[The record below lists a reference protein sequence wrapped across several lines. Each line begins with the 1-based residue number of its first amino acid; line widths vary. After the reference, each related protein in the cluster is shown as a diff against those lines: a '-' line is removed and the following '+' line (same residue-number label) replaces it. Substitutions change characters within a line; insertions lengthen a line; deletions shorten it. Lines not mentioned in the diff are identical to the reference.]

1 MVAGPQR
8 AVQALGSLGDYG
20 LTVLTIYKR
29 NPIKRKD
36 DIRQVI
42 AICSSLL
49 ICATTAMAQD
59 LKRFEAGVFFGGT
72 SSEGIGINPVNTGGG
87 RVVDTLNP
95 KSGFSWGFDV
105 NYNLSENFSVGFL
118 WDRQTSKLNGD
129 FVGGGSQDFADLHLY
144 NYHGVFT
151 YNFSSR
157 KPRYG
162 HMSLAALAQPYTVLP
177 LLAIFTLMVRRGF
190 RPPGVAA

>member
-1 MVAGPQR
+1 M
-8 AVQALGSLGDYG
+8 
-20 LTVLTIYKR
+20 
-29 NPIKRKD
+29 N
-36 DIRQVI
+36 IRQVT

-59 LKRFEAGVFFGGT
+59 QKRFEAGLFFGGT
-72 SSEGIGINPVNTGGG
+72 TSEGIGVNPVNTGGG
-87 RVVDTLNP
+87 RVVDALNP

-151 YNFSSR
+151 YNFSAPEAKIRPYAFGGLGTTVYGFAPIGDFHIDGSTRFSTTWGGGVKVFPMSR
-157 KPRYG
+157 R
-162 HMSLAALAQPYTVLP
+162 
-177 LLAIFTLMVRRGF
+177 
-190 RPPGVAA
+190 